1 MALKPSGPHDGNIA
15 AQSAKENPM
24 LKRTLIVAV
33 LVVAGIVAGIALHTA
48 VAKGGTVFAGKRP
61 SNLGVHDGKLAPPKS
76 SPNNVSS
83 RAPKEDAEHYT
94 APLKFSGHGAEALA
108 TLRKVIDAM
117 ERTHV
122 VKHDADYLYAE
133 FRSKRMGFV
142 DDVEFLVSE
151 PEGVIHV
158 RSASRLGRRDFG
170 VNRARVE
177 AIRRRFEAAQGPSVN
192 A

>member
-1 MALKPSGPHDGNIA
+1 VH
-15 AQSAKENPM
+15 
-24 LKRTLIVAV
+24 
-33 LVVAGIVAGIALHTA
+33 
-48 VAKGGTVFAGKRP
+48 GGR
-61 SNLGVHDGKLAPPKS
+61 LAPIKS

-83 RAPKEDAEHYT
+83 RAPQDDAEHYI
-94 APLKFSGHGAEALA
+94 APLKFRGNGAEALA

-122 VKHDADYLYAE
+122 VKHDAGYLYAE
-133 FRSKRMGFV
+133 FRSKGMGFV

-177 AIRRRFEAAQGPSVN
+177 TLRTQLAKQS
-192 A
+192 